1 MRAIGSGDH
10 GLQEER
16 GNVVWDSG
24 VCSQERDPL
33 LREVGA
39 LSQERKAGEERE
51 PRGAM

>member
-1 MRAIGSGDH
+1 MRATGRGDH

-39 LSQERKAGEERE
+39 LPQERKAGEERE

>member
-1 MRAIGSGDH
+1 MGIT

-16 GNVVWDSG
+16 GNVVWNSG

-33 LREVGA
+33 LHEVGA

-51 PRGAM
+51 PCGAM